1 MELIGVEGNLIED
14 LDFDEHSCLI
24 EIINLVQLFEV
35 QDSDSK
41 VQVEEFIW
49 NLFGDFWRGIHFL
62 RENKVKRGS
71 ERERALWRLIKSFIL
86 RI

>member
-1 MELIGVEGNLIED
+1 MELIGVEGNLNED

-41 VQVEEFIW
+41 VQVEECI
-49 NLFGDFWRGIHFL
+49 
-62 RENKVKRGS
+62 ES
-71 ERERALWRLIKSFIL
+71 LWRLL
-86 RI
+86 EG

>member
-1 MELIGVEGNLIED
+1 MELIGVEGNLNED

-24 EIINLVQLFEV
+24 EIINLVQLFETV
-35 QDSDSK
+35 ILKYRSRNS
-41 VQVEEFIW
+41 
-49 NLFGDFWRGIHFL
+49 FGISLETFGGVFHF
-62 RENKVKRGS
+62 RERANKVKRGS